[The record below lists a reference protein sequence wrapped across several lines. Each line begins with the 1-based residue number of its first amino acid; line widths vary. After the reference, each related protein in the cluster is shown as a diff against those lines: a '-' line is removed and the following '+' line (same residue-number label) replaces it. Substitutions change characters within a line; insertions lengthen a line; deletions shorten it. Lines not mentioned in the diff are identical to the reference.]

1 MKIENEILYK
11 IWEDRYSK
19 NGESIDENLHR
30 VANYCSTSKEEAKEF
45 YDILDKGLFYPA
57 GRTMSNSGIGRNL
70 TLNNCFTAPMIQ
82 DDLQDIFTKVKLGA
96 MTHQKGGKL

>member
-19 NGESIDENLHR
+19 NGESVDENLHR
-30 VANYCSTSKEEAKEF
+30 VADYCSTSKEEAKEF

-57 GRTMSNSGIGRNL
+57 GRTMSNSGIGDYSN
-70 TLNNCFTAPMIQ
+70 I
-82 DDLQDIFTKVKLGA
+82 
-96 MTHQKGGKL
+96 